1 MIAKCIIFI
10 AMFLFVTYRLGVI
23 IGYFIKNQNKLLN
36 FLYGFLILLGTNQ
49 IILTPCVL
57 LHTSFNVALYL
68 TTIINI
74 ILVVLSF
81 FIKDSAT
88 IPKIKKQQLPYV
100 AVICFLVIIQMVFTT
115 ISYKE
120 NADDSYYV
128 SLSLTNIDS
137 EAIYMTEPSMGENVE
152 GKVPFDATE
161 LIPTFEL
168 QIAIWA
174 KLSSI
179 SPTIIC
185 HSLLPMLVIFMA
197 YLAYYYLS
205 KTFFKNK
212 KYAHIF
218 LIILAIIFLF
228 TGFSNRFRPGYL
240 LTRGWQGKTLFLN
253 ISLTIIIAS
262 LIKMDQKVSKKEV
275 IILGIANLFSLSLS
289 STAIFI
295 IPFTYMSFGI
305 LKLIQR
311 KWKHIL
317 YMIISFIPVIIYVLV
332 LFILIK
338 SSDGALTV
346 DRGEVNLLEL
356 IKYYKNYTFL
366 CYYLIATI
374 VIMILGN
381 KEARRYFGLIQI
393 INLLTIWNPL
403 FSNFLAKYLTSSAI
417 FWRVLWLIPIE
428 FAISYAI
435 TLVIQKIERQKIRKT
450 VFAASIIVII
460 ISGKFMYNFEFTP
473 NLENIPQEIIEQT
486 NYILEQSAN
495 EEEIM
500 VLGPQEP
507 LHSCT
512 MRQIDN
518 RIILINSRAH
528 YMKKITYEEIGERVN
543 LSKIYE
549 HNYIYNESDFYKL
562 VKKYDIDWI
571 IVDENDESLIQ
582 YIQKSKIQE
591 DIVIGG
597 YILYKP

>member
-1 MIAKCIIFI
+1 
-10 AMFLFVTYRLGVI
+10 
-23 IGYFIKNQNKLLN
+23 
-36 FLYGFLILLGTNQ
+36 
-49 IILTPCVL
+49 
-57 LHTSFNVALYL
+57 
-68 TTIINI
+68 
-74 ILVVLSF
+74 
-81 FIKDSAT
+81 
-88 IPKIKKQQLPYV
+88 
-100 AVICFLVIIQMVFTT
+100 MVFTT

-137 EAIYMTEPSMGENVE
+137 AAIYMTEPSMGENVE

-174 KLSSI
+174 KISSI

-185 HSLLPMLVIFMA
+185 HSLIPMIVIMMS

-205 KTFFKNK
+205 ETFFKDK
-212 KYAHIF
+212 KYAKIF
-218 LIILAIIFLF
+218 LIILEIIFLF

-253 ISLTIIIAS
+253 ISLTMIIAS
-262 LIKMDQKVSKKEV
+262 LIKMDKEINKKDV
-275 IILGIANLFSLSLS
+275 IILIASNLFSLSLS
-289 STAIFI
+289 STAIYI

-311 KWKHIL
+311 KWKDIL
-317 YMIISFIPVIIYVLV
+317 YLIISFIPVIIYVLV
-332 LFILIK
+332 LFWIIK

-346 DRGEVNLLEL
+346 DRGEVKIFEL

-366 CYYLIATI
+366 CYYILATI
-374 VIMILGN
+374 VIIIIGN
-381 KEARRYFGLIQI
+381 KEAKRYFGLIQI
-393 INLLTIWNPL
+393 INLATIWNPL
-403 FSNFLAKYLTSSAI
+403 FSNLIAKYLTSSAT

-435 TLVIQKIERQKIRKT
+435 TLVIQKIEKPKIKIA
-450 VFAASIIVII
+450 VFATSIFVII

-486 NYILEQSAN
+486 NYILEQSEN

-512 MRQIDN
+512 MRQLDN

-549 HNYIYNESDFYKL
+549 HNYMYNEEDFYEL

-571 IVDENDESLIQ
+571 IVDERDESLIQ
-582 YIQKSKIQE
+582 YIEKANIEEDCKI
-591 DIVIGG
+591 GK